1 MKIITAEMIAKLLS
15 RAAASPRK
23 RMNLNLHAEPTDPIG
38 RFLNA
43 GIAGT
48 YVRPHR
54 HRIGRW
60 ELVSVLQGR
69 FDLVIFTSDGVVE
82 SRVALGAGGSSVAE
96 IPGGVWHSVVFHAP
110 AAVVLEVKAGPY
122 EPRLDKE
129 MAGCAPPEDDPAAA
143 LFVTRLETAA
153 PGERVGGKSI
163 MCKTVRGL
171 GLTTAL
177 VVFTLS
183 GPAVA
188 QPAVSAPTLVTVDSG
203 SLLGMA
209 TGDVIS
215 FKGIPYAAPPVGAL
229 RWRAPQPLTP
239 WKAVRAAGQF
249 GPSCMQPGNVPKS
262 EDSFSQRP
270 PSYPMPPYPKP

>member
-1 MKIITAEMIAKLLS
+1 MKIVTAEMIAKLLS

-54 HRIGRW
+54 HQIGRW

-82 SRVALGAGGSSVAE
+82 SRVALSAGDVVE

-110 AAVVLEVKAGPY
+110 AAVILEVKAGPY

-129 MAGCAPPEDDPAAA
+129 MAGWAPPEDDPAAA
-143 LFVTRLETAA
+143 LFVTWLETAA
-153 PGERVGGKSI
+153 PGERVW
-163 MCKTVRGL
+163 
-171 GLTTAL
+171 
-177 VVFTLS
+177 
-183 GPAVA
+183 
-188 QPAVSAPTLVTVDSG
+188 
-203 SLLGMA
+203 
-209 TGDVIS
+209 
-215 FKGIPYAAPPVGAL
+215 AA
-229 RWRAPQPLTP
+229 RA
-239 WKAVRAAGQF
+239 
-249 GPSCMQPGNVPKS
+249 
-262 EDSFSQRP
+262 
-270 PSYPMPPYPKP
+270 